1 MGRDTYRIMVRASDR
16 RVLIGAASL
25 ARNRLDLSLSVK
37 SLSFLAE
44 ALGVEPSEL
53 PED

>member
-1 MGRDTYRIMVRASDR
+1 MDRDTHRIMARASDR

-25 ARNRLDLSLSVK
+25 ARNRLGLSLSIK
-37 SLSFLAE
+37 SPSFLAE

-53 PED
+53 LEG